1 MCVKAIVSYSSVI
14 LGDSVGHIWLLI
26 GLTVALVI
34 EGLLFQGLL
43 FVMSWVSWSDMSLY
57 ATRNVLSWVGVLKTL
72 DFVYFLWTE

>member
-1 MCVKAIVSYSSVI
+1 MCVKAIVSYSSVF

-43 FVMSWVSWSDMSLY
+43 FVVSWVS
-57 ATRNVLSWVGVLKTL
+57 
-72 DFVYFLWTE
+72 